1 MHGTIPVADAV
12 EVFLDRAKAQGF
24 RSKIEAAF
32 ERADKLKIAFVGE
45 TIIDEYR
52 YVLPLAK
59 PSKEFIVASVEARE
73 PEEFLGGVVAA
84 GRHGDWINARNVV
97 APNVVRKTRFV
108 DADFT
113 RKLFEVYS
121 ATDIGLVH
129 EQRERFQG
137 RLIEAAR
144 DYDVMVVLD
153 FGHGLMGP
161 QERHIAESAKFLAVN
176 AQTNAG
182 NAGFNPV
189 TKYQRADYVCVD
201 LPEARLAACMQ
212 GESSAPLLVKRLRE
226 SIRCDR
232 WAITCGRSG
241 SSVCEPRATVDNRSM
256 PFNFLYDA
264 DIPAFATQ
272 GLDTIGAGDAF
283 LAVSAPLV
291 AAGLELEAA
300 AFVGNVAGAI
310 KVSIVGHRAHVTR
323 AALMSKIAELLA

>member
-1 MHGTIPVADAV
+1 MHGTIPAVDAV
-12 EVFLDRAKAQGF
+12 EAFLDRAKAQGF
-24 RSKIEAAF
+24 RAKIEAAF
-32 ERADKLKIAFVGE
+32 ERADKLKIVFVGE

-73 PEEFLGGVVAA
+73 YERFQGGVLAA
-84 GRHGDWINARNVV
+84 SVQGEWASRDVLTPQISL
-97 APNVVRKTRFV
+97 RKTRFV
-108 DADFT
+108 DADFS

-121 ATDIGLVH
+121 RTDIGLPEDH
-129 EQRERFQG
+129 RASFQVD
-137 RLIEAAR
+137 LIRAIRSA
-144 DYDVMVVLD
+144 DVIVLID

-182 NAGFNPV
+182 NAGFNPI

-201 LPEARLAACMQ
+201 EPEARLATCKQNEMDPFVLANAL
-212 GESSAPLLVKRLRE
+212 SRE
-226 SIRCDR
+226 MDCQRF
-232 WAITCGRSG
+232 AITRGRSG
-241 SSVCEPRATVDNRSM
+241 SAVSERNSAIDGRNA
-256 PFNFLYDA
+256 L
-264 DIPAFATQ
+264 IPAFATN
-272 GLDTIGAGDAF
+272 GLDTMGAGDAF

-310 KVSIVGHRAHVTR
+310 KVSIVGHREHVTR
-323 AALMSKIAELLA
+323 QAIMAKIEELLA